1 MKAQYDL
8 ELQKICVLLLLQY
21 LYNQQQK
28 SIVNTVPVMSGI
40 MGILT
45 YCLSK
50 PGCVPKPHSNHSGN
64 SGDVKNAIPQLNS
77 LVNDFS
83 PGGGG
88 GGGGG
93 GVL

>member
-28 SIVNTVPVMSGI
+28 SIVNTVPMMSGI
-40 MGILT
+40 MGILN

-50 PGCVPKPHSNHSGN
+50 PGCVPRPHSNHSGN
-64 SGDVKNAIPQLNS
+64 SGDVKNAIHQLNS

-88 GGGGG
+88 G
-93 GVL
+93 VL